1 MPGRSETL
9 SQHRRDL
16 ASNLFRSCNQRAI
29 AMVYVGAGDAQRL
42 RDDLA
47 LRIVQVRIMFGI
59 VGATVTA
66 AQLSEI

>member
-29 AMVYVGAGDAQRL
+29 AMVDVAAGDAPRL
-42 RDDLA
+42 RDGGSLTEEDA
-47 LRIVQVRIMFGI
+47 KCG
-59 VGATVTA
+59 
-66 AQLSEI
+66 